1 MNNMLPLELR
11 DIHDAP
17 PPGFWPPAPGWW
29 IIALLAILALIA
41 LSRRLLHRYY
51 RWRRQRMALTILADI
66 YQAFVQDKNA
76 SQFAAEVS
84 ILIRRLALL
93 RFPRRNVAGLSGANW
108 LAFLDE
114 TGGNGRFIIGPGSI
128 LKTAPYMPKI
138 ELNAQELYALV
149 KDWIKQNT

>member
-1 MNNMLPLELR
+1 MNSMLPLELR

-29 IIALLAILALIA
+29 IIALLAILALTA
-41 LSRRLLHRYY
+41 LSRRLFQRYY
-51 RWRRQRMALTILADI
+51 RWRRQRMALVILADI

-76 SQFAAEVS
+76 SRFAAEVS
-84 ILIRRLALL
+84 ILMRRLALL

-114 TGGNGRFIIGPGSI
+114 TGGKGRFINGPGSI
-128 LKTAPYMPKI
+128 LKTAPYMPKT